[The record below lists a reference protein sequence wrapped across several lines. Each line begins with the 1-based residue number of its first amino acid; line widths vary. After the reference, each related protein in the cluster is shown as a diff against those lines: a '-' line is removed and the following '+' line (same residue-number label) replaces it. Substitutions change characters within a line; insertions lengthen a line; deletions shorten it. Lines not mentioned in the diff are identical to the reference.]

1 MDDDSKLL
9 GLVLGATLSVS
20 LGLFTVA
27 LCHYL
32 GVARIWMILPRVDV
46 TDVGVDCTSEMGDG
60 RVQCSYLPCM
70 RQMCGRCIQRGL
82 FVEDVG
88 VGLSSPAVYLLTVPK
103 SLLLDSPLA
112 SPTVC

>member
-1 MDDDSKLL
+1 MDDDSTLL

-88 VGLSSPAVYLLTVPK
+88 VGLLTVPK

>member
-1 MDDDSKLL
+1 MASTADGITIAL
-9 GLVLGATLSVS
+9 ALS
-20 LGLFTVA
+20 
-27 LCHYL
+27 LCRVD
-32 GVARIWMILPRVDV
+32 GRIWMILPRVDV